1 LFVTSLRKQAKLRRR
16 DTLPLE
22 ISEDELTSTQ
32 RTPRRYPVP
41 FQLRYKAISNHGTLH
56 GFGQSRMMSSK
67 DIVFAPGD
75 GLEPGMKAEIAVAWP
90 FLLDG
95 HIRLQ
100 LVLETT
106 ITGSQG
112 GVAEARILSYHFR
125 TRRSEEAEQREEPAR
140 TEAPPPAVQRHLA
153 AVHA

>member
-1 LFVTSLRKQAKLRRR
+1 
-16 DTLPLE
+16 
-22 ISEDELTSTQ
+22 
-32 RTPRRYPVP
+32 
-41 FQLRYKAISNHGTLH
+41 
-56 GFGQSRMMSSK
+56 MMSSK
-67 DIVFAPGD
+67 EIIFAPGD

-153 AVHA
+153 AAHA

>member
-1 LFVTSLRKQAKLRRR
+1 MTSA
-16 DTLPLE
+16 
-22 ISEDELTSTQ
+22 Q
-32 RTPRRYPVP
+32 RPPRRYPIA
-41 FQLRYKAISNHGTLH
+41 FELRYKAISRNRTSH

-67 DIVFAPGD
+67 EIVFEPGD
-75 GLEPGMKAEIAVAWP
+75 ALEPGAKAEIAIAWP

-106 ITGSQG
+106 ITSSGN

-125 TRRSEEAEQREEPAR
+125 TRRPAEAEHRDQMAAIK
-140 TEAPPPAVQRHLA
+140 APPPVVHRTLA
-153 AVHA
+153 AAHA